1 MYFSKKVNILLFVL
15 FFIFLNFKNLIA
27 FENKILF
34 KVDNEI
40 ITSIDIYEEIQFLK
54 TFNPELENLKEK
66 ELFEMSKNSIL
77 RDKIKKIEI
86 MNFVKELKVDDKFL
100 VQLIK
105 NKYSKVGI
113 NSLDNFENYLKIN
126 NLNIKNFKEK
136 LYIEIIWNDLI
147 FQKFKNKV
155 VIDKEKIKNE
165 ILQNPQKESQSEL
178 LLSEI
183 VFDANSKIDFQ
194 NKYEKILLDI
204 ENVGFKKTAI
214 IHSNSDTAT
223 NGGLIG
229 WVKEDN
235 LNHNIKEI
243 ISKLRQGQ
251 FSKPIRTSSGFII
264 IKIEDKKEYESKF
277 DLNEKV
283 QEVIKFKTNEQLD
296 QFSSM
301 YFNKLKKD
309 LIVYGL

>member
-1 MYFSKKVNILLFVL
+1 MYFSKKLNILLFVL
-15 FFIFLNFKNLIA
+15 LFILLNSKSLIA
-27 FENKILF
+27 LENKILF

-54 TFNPELENLKEK
+54 TFNPELENLEEK
-66 ELFEMSKNSIL
+66 ELFEISKNSIL

-155 VIDKEKIKNE
+155 VIDKEKIKSE

-204 ENVGFKKTAI
+204 KNVGFKKTAI

>member
-1 MYFSKKVNILLFVL
+1 MYFSKKLNILLFVL

-204 ENVGFKKTAI
+204 ESLGFKKTAI

-229 WVKEDN
+229 WVKVDN
-235 LNHNIKEI
+235 LNQNIKEI

-264 IKIEDKKEYESKF
+264 LKIEDKKEYVSKF

>member
-1 MYFSKKVNILLFVL
+1 MYFSKKLNILLFVL

-86 MNFVKELKVDDKFL
+86 MNFVKELKVDAKFL

-155 VIDKEKIKNE
+155 VIDKEKIKMKFYK
-165 ILQNPQKESQSEL
+165 NPQKESQSV

-204 ENVGFKKTAI
+204 ESLGFKKTAI

-229 WVKEDN
+229 WVKVDN
-235 LNHNIKEI
+235 LNQNIKEI

-264 IKIEDKKEYESKF
+264 IKIEDKRKYESKF

>member
-1 MYFSKKVNILLFVL
+1 MNLIKNFKILY
-15 FFIFLNFKNLIA
+15 IFLILVILNFPKSIA
-27 FENKILF
+27 LENKILF
-34 KVDNEI
+34 KVNNEI
-40 ITSIDIYEEIQFLK
+40 ITTIDIYEEIKFLK
-54 TFNPELENLKEK
+54 IFNPEVNSLNET
-66 ELFEMSKNSIL
+66 ELFEISKNSVL

-86 MNFVKELKVDDKFL
+86 MKFVSDIKVDDKFL
-100 VQLIK
+100 TKLLK
-105 NKYSKVGI
+105 NKYSKISI
-113 NSLDNFENYLKIN
+113 NSLVDFENYLKNN
-126 NLNIKNFKEK
+126 NLNIKNIKEK

-155 VIDKEKIKNE
+155 VIDKDKIKNE

-229 WVKEDN
+229 WVKVDN
-235 LNHNIKEI
+235 LNQKIKEI

-264 IKIEDKKEYESKF
+264 IKIEDKRKYESKF

-309 LIVYGL
+309 LVIYGL

>member
-1 MYFSKKVNILLFVL
+1 
-15 FFIFLNFKNLIA
+15 
-27 FENKILF
+27 
-34 KVDNEI
+34 
-40 ITSIDIYEEIQFLK
+40 
-54 TFNPELENLKEK
+54 
-66 ELFEMSKNSIL
+66 
-77 RDKIKKIEI
+77 

-100 VQLIK
+100 VELIK
-105 NKYSKVGI
+105 NKYSKVDI
-113 NSLDNFENYLKIN
+113 NSLENFENYLKSN
-126 NLNIKNFKEK
+126 NLNIKNIKEK

-165 ILQNPQKESQSEL
+165 ILQNPQKESQNEL

-183 VFDANSKIDFQ
+183 VFDANSKIEFQ

-204 ENVGFKKTAI
+204 ESVGFKKTAI

-229 WVKEDN
+229 WVKVDN
-235 LNHNIKEI
+235 LNQNIKEI

-264 IKIEDKKEYESKF
+264 IKIEDKKEYVSKF

-283 QEVIKFKTNEQLD
+283 QEIIKFKTNEQLD

-309 LIVYGL
+309 LVVYGL

>member
-1 MYFSKKVNILLFVL
+1 MYFSKKLNILLFVL
-15 FFIFLNFKNLIA
+15 LFILLNTKSLIA

-54 TFNPELENLKEK
+54 TFNPELENLEEK
-66 ELFEMSKNSIL
+66 ELFEISKNSIL

-100 VQLIK
+100 IQLIK
-105 NKYSKVGI
+105 NKYSKVGV
-113 NSLDNFENYLKIN
+113 NSLENFENYLKNN

-155 VIDKEKIKNE
+155 VIDKEKIKSE
-165 ILQNPQKESQSEL
+165 ILQNPQKESQSEF

-204 ENVGFKKTAI
+204 KNVGFKKTAI

-264 IKIEDKKEYESKF
+264 IKIEDKREYESKF

>member
-1 MYFSKKVNILLFVL
+1 MYFSKKLNILLFVL
-15 FFIFLNFKNLIA
+15 LFILLNTKSLIA

-66 ELFEMSKNSIL
+66 ELFEISKNSIL

-100 VQLIK
+100 IQLIK
-105 NKYSKVGI
+105 NKYSKVGV
-113 NSLDNFENYLKIN
+113 NSLENFENYLKNN

-204 ENVGFKKTAI
+204 ESVGFKKTAI

-229 WVKEDN
+229 WVKVDN
-235 LNHNIKEI
+235 LNQSIKEI
-243 ISKLRQGQ
+243 ISKLKQGQ

-264 IKIEDKKEYESKF
+264 IKIEDKKEYVSKF

>member
-1 MYFSKKVNILLFVL
+1 MYFSKNLNIILIFLLFILL
-15 FFIFLNFKNLIA
+15 NSKSLIA

-100 VQLIK
+100 IQLIK
-105 NKYSKVGI
+105 NKYSKVGV
-113 NSLDNFENYLKIN
+113 NSLEDFENYLKNN
-126 NLNIKNFKEK
+126 NLDIKNFKEK

-204 ENVGFKKTAI
+204 ESVGFKKTAI

-235 LNHNIKEI
+235 LNRNIKEI

>member
-1 MYFSKKVNILLFVL
+1 MYFSKKLNILLFVL
-15 FFIFLNFKNLIA
+15 LFILLNSKSLIA
-27 FENKILF
+27 LENKILF

-54 TFNPELENLKEK
+54 TFNPELENLEEK
-66 ELFEMSKNSIL
+66 ELFEISKNSIL

-155 VIDKEKIKNE
+155 VIDKEKIKSE

-204 ENVGFKKTAI
+204 ESLGFKKTAI

>member
-1 MYFSKKVNILLFVL
+1 MSLIKNFQILY
-15 FFIFLNFKNLIA
+15 IFLILTILYMQKSIA
-27 FENKILF
+27 LENKILF
-34 KVDNEI
+34 KVNNEI
-40 ITSIDIYEEIQFLK
+40 ITTIDIYEETKFLK
-54 TFNPELENLKEK
+54 IFNPEVNSLDKT
-66 ELFEMSKNSIL
+66 ELFEISKNSIL

-86 MNFVKELKVDDKFL
+86 MKFVTDVKVDDKFL
-100 VQLIK
+100 TNLIK
-105 NKYSKVGI
+105 NKYSKIGI
-113 NSLDNFENYLKIN
+113 NSLEDFENYLKNN
-126 NLNIKNFKEK
+126 NLNIKDIKEK

-147 FQKFKNKV
+147 FQKFKNKI

-194 NKYEKILLDI
+194 DKYEKILLDI

-229 WVKEDN
+229 WVKVDN
-235 LNHNIKEI
+235 LNQNIKEI

-264 IKIEDKKEYESKF
+264 IKIEDKKKYELKF
-277 DLNEKV
+277 DLNKKV
-283 QEVIKFKTNEQLD
+283 EEVIKFKTNEQLD
-296 QFSSM
+296 QFSSI

-309 LIVYGL
+309 LIIYGL

>member
-1 MYFSKKVNILLFVL
+1 MYFSKKLNILLFVL
-15 FFIFLNFKNLIA
+15 FFILLNFKNLIA

-54 TFNPELENLKEK
+54 TFNPELENLEEK
-66 ELFEMSKNSIL
+66 ELFEISKNSIL

-100 VQLIK
+100 IQLIK
-105 NKYSKVGI
+105 NKYSKVGV
-113 NSLDNFENYLKIN
+113 NSLENFENYLKNN

-155 VIDKEKIKNE
+155 VIDKEKIKSE

-204 ENVGFKKTAI
+204 KNVGFKKTAI

>member
-1 MYFSKKVNILLFVL
+1 MNLIKNFKILY
-15 FFIFLNFKNLIA
+15 IFLILVILNFPKSIA
-27 FENKILF
+27 LENKILF
-34 KVDNEI
+34 KVNNEI
-40 ITSIDIYEEIQFLK
+40 ITTIDIYEEIKFLK
-54 TFNPELENLKEK
+54 IFNPEVNSLNET
-66 ELFEMSKNSIL
+66 ELFEISKNSVL

-86 MNFVKELKVDDKFL
+86 MKFVSEIKVDDKFL
-100 VQLIK
+100 TKLLK
-105 NKYSKVGI
+105 NRYSKISI
-113 NSLDNFENYLKIN
+113 NSLVDFENYLKNN
-126 NLNIKNFKEK
+126 NLNIKNIKEK

-155 VIDKEKIKNE
+155 VIDKDKIKNE
-165 ILQNPQKESQSEL
+165 ILQNPQKENQSEL

-229 WVKEDN
+229 WVKVDN
-235 LNHNIKEI
+235 LNQNIKEI

-264 IKIEDKKEYESKF
+264 IKIEDKRKYESKF

-309 LIVYGL
+309 LVIYGL

>member
-1 MYFSKKVNILLFVL
+1 MNLIKNFKILY
-15 FFIFLNFKNLIA
+15 IFLILVILNFPKSIA
-27 FENKILF
+27 LENKILF
-34 KVDNEI
+34 KVNNEI
-40 ITSIDIYEEIQFLK
+40 ITTIDIYEEIKFLK
-54 TFNPELENLKEK
+54 IFNPEVNSLNET
-66 ELFEMSKNSIL
+66 ELFEISKNSVL

-86 MNFVKELKVDDKFL
+86 MKFVSDIKVDDKFL
-100 VQLIK
+100 TKLLK
-105 NKYSKVGI
+105 NKYSKISI
-113 NSLDNFENYLKIN
+113 NSLVDFENYLKNN
-126 NLNIKNFKEK
+126 NLNIKNIKEK

-155 VIDKEKIKNE
+155 VIDKDKIKNE
-165 ILQNPQKESQSEL
+165 ILQNPQKENQSEL

-229 WVKEDN
+229 WVKVDN
-235 LNHNIKEI
+235 LNQKIKEI

-264 IKIEDKKEYESKF
+264 IKIEDKRKYESKF

-309 LIVYGL
+309 LVIYGL

>member
-1 MYFSKKVNILLFVL
+1 MYFSKNLNIILIVLLFILL
-15 FFIFLNFKNLIA
+15 NSKSLIA

-100 VQLIK
+100 IQLIK
-105 NKYSKVGI
+105 NKYSKVGV
-113 NSLDNFENYLKIN
+113 NSLEDFENYLKNN
-126 NLNIKNFKEK
+126 NLDIKNFKEK

-204 ENVGFKKTAI
+204 ESVGFKKTAI

-235 LNHNIKEI
+235 LNRNIKEI

>member
-1 MYFSKKVNILLFVL
+1 MNLIKNFKILY
-15 FFIFLNFKNLIA
+15 IFLILVILNFPKSIA
-27 FENKILF
+27 LENKILF
-34 KVDNEI
+34 KVNNEI
-40 ITSIDIYEEIQFLK
+40 ITTIDIYEEIKFLK
-54 TFNPELENLKEK
+54 IFNPEVNSLNET
-66 ELFEMSKNSIL
+66 ELFEISKNSVL

-86 MNFVKELKVDDKFL
+86 MKFVSEIKVDDKFL
-100 VQLIK
+100 TKLLK
-105 NKYSKVGI
+105 NRYSKISI
-113 NSLDNFENYLKIN
+113 NSLVDFENYLKNN
-126 NLNIKNFKEK
+126 NLNIKNIKEK

-155 VIDKEKIKNE
+155 VIDKDKIKNE

-229 WVKEDN
+229 WVKVDN
-235 LNHNIKEI
+235 LNQKIKEI

-264 IKIEDKKEYESKF
+264 IKIEDKRKYESKF

-309 LIVYGL
+309 LVIYGL

>member
-1 MYFSKKVNILLFVL
+1 MYFSKKLNILLFVL
-15 FFIFLNFKNLIA
+15 LFILLNTKSLIA

-54 TFNPELENLKEK
+54 TFNPELENLEEK
-66 ELFEMSKNSIL
+66 ELFEISKNSIL

-100 VQLIK
+100 IQLIK
-105 NKYSKVGI
+105 NKYSKVGV
-113 NSLDNFENYLKIN
+113 NSLENFENYLKNN

-204 ENVGFKKTAI
+204 ESLGFKKTAI

-235 LNHNIKEI
+235 LNQNIKEI
-243 ISKLRQGQ
+243 VSKLRQGQ

>member
-1 MYFSKKVNILLFVL
+1 MYFSKKLNILLVILL
-15 FFIFLNFKNLIA
+15 FILFNFKNLIA

-54 TFNPELENLKEK
+54 TFYPELENLKKK

-100 VQLIK
+100 VELIK
-105 NKYSKVGI
+105 NKYSKVDI
-113 NSLDNFENYLKIN
+113 NSLENFENYLKSN
-126 NLNIKNFKEK
+126 NLNIKNIKEK

-165 ILQNPQKESQSEL
+165 ILQNPQKESQNEL

-183 VFDANSKIDFQ
+183 VFDANSKIEFQ

-204 ENVGFKKTAI
+204 ESVGFKKTAI

-229 WVKEDN
+229 WVKVDN
-235 LNHNIKEI
+235 LNQNIKEI

-264 IKIEDKKEYESKF
+264 IKIEDKKEYVSKF

-309 LIVYGL
+309 LVVYGL